1 MPRLSLEDWESV
13 RAKREAG
20 MSFSAI
26 AQQFDVTKAAIVK
39 RAHKEGWGDGRDLQ
53 GIIRRKVSEKVS
65 GIVTTGNSQ
74 KKAEAIDAEAERRA
88 AVRLRH
94 RQECEQIAVLR
105 QEAIKCRK
113 AAKEE
118 LATPEERVSA
128 VKEAFEKAKL
138 AKILAESL
146 TIQHQCECRAWGLD
160 VVDYDLSKLSD
171 EQLANLIQGKSIR

>member
-1 MPRLSLEDWESV
+1 MPRLSREDWDTI

-20 MSFSAI
+20 ASIFSISKEFDISHTAI
-26 AQQFDVTKAAIVK
+26 RKKSI
-39 RAHKEGWGDGRDLQ
+39 REEWGDGSDVQ
-53 GIIRRKVSEKVS
+53 AAIRRKVSEKVAGVS
-65 GIVTTGNSQ
+65 TGNPI

-113 AAKEE
+113 AAKDE
-118 LATPEERVSA
+118 LATPVERVLA

-146 TIQHQCECRAWGLD
+146 AIQHQCECRSWGLD
-160 VVDYDLSKLSD
+160 VVEYDLSKLSD
-171 EQLANLIQGKSIR
+171 EQLAQIIQGKSIR